1 MSLLRRSLIAIF
13 IFFIC
18 ITVMMHSNIITPIKE
33 MPIANYIIDNAYSET
48 GAENAVTSVYL
59 YYRYYDTLFEALMLM
74 FSIIAVIYMSVHGGD
89 HYDE

>member
-1 MSLLRRSLIAIF
+1 MSVIRRTILAIL
-13 IFFIC
+13 IFFVG
-18 ITVMMHSNIITPIKE
+18 ITVLMHSNIIPAHAE
-33 MPIANYIIDNAYSET
+33 MPLAKYVVDNAFRDT
-48 GAENAVTSVYL
+48 GAENAVTSIYL

>member
-1 MSLLRRSLIAIF
+1 MSIVRRAVIAIL

-18 ITVMMHSNIITPIKE
+18 ITVMMHSNVITPSQE
-33 MPIANYIIDNAYSET
+33 MPIASYVINNAYQDT
-48 GAENAVTSVYL
+48 GAENSVTSIYL

>member
-1 MSLLRRSLIAIF
+1 MNLLRRSVIAIF
-13 IFFIC
+13 IFFVS
-18 ITVMMHSNIITPIKE
+18 ITVLMHSNVIEPNPE
-33 MPIANYIIDNAYSET
+33 MPLMHYFVDNAYSET
-48 GAENAVTSVYL
+48 GAENVVTSIYL

>member
-1 MSLLRRSLIAIF
+1 MNLLRRSVIAIF
-13 IFFIC
+13 IFFVS
-18 ITVMMHSNIITPIKE
+18 ITVLMHSNVIEPSPE
-33 MPIANYIIDNAYSET
+33 MPLMRYFVDNAFSDT
-48 GAENAVTSVYL
+48 GAENVVTSIYL